1 MFKEKSKQIV
11 KNILESVDMKD
22 DPIQILMEVYI
33 EKQLKEA
40 CKEGFENFID
50 KNEDGKRN

>member
-1 MFKEKSKQIV
+1 
-11 KNILESVDMKD
+11 MKD

-40 CKEGFENFID
+40 YKEGFENFID